1 MRGRILKRNKT
12 VKKKNEDLI
21 TRDWLAI
28 DRTRMANER
37 TFLAYL
43 RTFIVVLSSGVAIL
57 RIEVL
62 QDMLDLGIF
71 LLVIAPIIFII
82 GLARFVYI
90 KRHIRKYHI
99 LRIKVEKEE
108 SENKEV

>member
-1 MRGRILKRNKT
+1 MAIKPGRNLKRNK
-12 VKKKNEDLI
+12 KAIAINEELI

-57 RIEVL
+57 KVEFL
-62 QDMLDLGIF
+62 QDMLDLGLF
-71 LLVIAPIIFII
+71 LVALAPVILII
-82 GLARFVYI
+82 GVARFLYVR
-90 KRHIRKYHI
+90 RHIRKYYQV
-99 LRIKVEKEE
+99 K
-108 SENKEV
+108 

>member
-1 MRGRILKRNKT
+1 MRKKNKT
-12 VKKKNEDLI
+12 TTKRKEDLI

-57 RIEVL
+57 RVEAL
-62 QDMLDLGIF
+62 QDMIDLGIF
-71 LLVIAPIIFII
+71 LLAIAPVILII
-82 GLARFVYI
+82 GLARFLYVR
-90 KRHIRKYHI
+90 RHIRKYYTV
-99 LRIKVEKEE
+99 KVKPGEE
-108 SENKEV
+108 F

>member
-1 MRGRILKRNKT
+1 MRGKILKRNKT
-12 VKKKNEDLI
+12 VRKVKEDLI

-62 QDMLDLGIF
+62 QDMFDLGIF
-71 LLVIAPIIFII
+71 LLVIAPIIFVI
-82 GLARFVYI
+82 GLARFIYI
-90 KRHIRKYHI
+90 RRHIKKYHS
-99 LRIKVEKEE
+99 IKVSVEE
-108 SENKEV
+108 E

>member
-1 MRGRILKRNKT
+1 MQKSKHTRKI
-12 VKKKNEDLI
+12 KKDLI

-57 RIEVL
+57 RVEAL
-62 QDMLDLGIF
+62 QDMIDLGIF
-71 LLVIAPIIFII
+71 LLAIAPIIFII
-82 GLARFVYI
+82 GLARFLYVR
-90 KRHIRKYHI
+90 RHIRKYYTVKM
-99 LRIKVEKEE
+99 KVGEE
-108 SENKEV
+108 

>member
-1 MRGRILKRNKT
+1 MKRIKVLKRKKT
-12 VKKKNEDLI
+12 VKKVKEDLI

-43 RTFIVVLSSGVAIL
+43 RTFIVILSSGVAIL

-62 QDMLDLGIF
+62 QDMWDLGIF
-71 LLVIAPIIFII
+71 LLVIAPFIFII

-90 KRHIRKYHI
+90 KRHIRKYHT
-99 LRIKVEKEE
+99 LKIKVEEE
-108 SENKEV
+108 E